1 MNNLTAKPLLSEK
14 HFWMMV
20 GLFVASA
27 LMMFSPE
34 IFAKQASDIT
44 KAEDMKNLFEWGQD
58 VLGYGLIL
66 LGSYALLRGTYEVV
80 QKQDLVAGC
89 KCGVATVMA
98 GGLGGKITFS
108 ATLMLF

>member
-1 MNNLTAKPLLSEK
+1 MSDVNTKPLLSDK
-14 HFWMMV
+14 TFW
-20 GLFVASA
+20 
-27 LMMFSPE
+27 LMMGIFTSVALSLFAPE
-34 IFAKQASDIT
+34 SLAKTADSIT
-44 KAEDMKNLFEWGQD
+44 KADDMKNLFEWGQD

-108 ATLMLF
+108 ATLLLL